1 MNKTG
6 FLYDYTISTLIEM
19 LMTDYKASYEWAF
32 LVVVNSDTYKELLKD
47 KDLLNEGDLF
57 IYEKLSSE
65 LSSKG
70 VA

>member
-1 MNKTG
+1 MNKKG
-6 FLYDYTISTLIEM
+6 FLYDYTISALIEM
-19 LMTDYKASYEWAF
+19 LMTDHKASYEWAF
-32 LVVVNSDTYKELLKD
+32 QVVVNSDTYKQLLKD

-65 LSSKG
+65 LNSKG